1 MSETEEL
8 DLASQTAFKLYMTQ
22 AKKIPLLTANEERNL
37 AIRSKKGGL
46 DGKKA
51 EEALIVANL
60 RLVVSIAWKYV
71 RPDIELEDL
80 VQEGNCGLIKAIAR
94 FAPERGLRLSTYAS
108 WWIRMSITRYS
119 KNFGRLIRL
128 PVHRVTKIHDLLKAI
143 NTLKQYGPEPNVAE
157 IAAHLDVS
165 IKTVDRLL
173 NEAQYPISLS
183 TPAYPLDGIS
193 GDNEQ
198 EIGETIEDEAFV
210 SPYAAALESEFT
222 ANLYGAF
229 EKLTERE
236 ADILSLRFGL
246 GEAEPET
253 LESISKKYGLTRER
267 VRQIETAALKKL
279 KSGESG
285 RILRQY
291 L

>member
-183 TPAYPLDGIS
+183 TPAYPLDGTS

-198 EIGETIEDEAFV
+198 EIGETIEDEAFA

>member
-143 NTLKQYGPEPNVAE
+143 NTLKQYGPEPNIAE

-198 EIGETIEDEAFV
+198 EIGETIEDEAFA

-246 GEAEPET
+246 GEAEPKT

>member
-183 TPAYPLDGIS
+183 TPAYPLDDTS

-198 EIGETIEDEAFV
+198 EIGETIEDEAFA

>member
-143 NTLKQYGPEPNVAE
+143 NTLKQYVPEPNVAE

>member
-143 NTLKQYGPEPNVAE
+143 NTLKQYGPEPNIAE

-198 EIGETIEDEAFV
+198 EIGETIEDEAFA